1 MLGELEDDPH
11 HFRVRLWH
19 DGRVVVRVDGEG
31 VRIPWTTCGEA
42 AGPLRSLVGMK
53 LSPSSTAVAGAGNPR
68 ANCTHMFDLAGLV
81 VAHAASGRGTRQY
94 DCAIPEPVEGP
105 TVATLDRDGE
115 RLLTW
120 DVGPRGID
128 GPPPFDEAPLM
139 GGFLSWAESHLSADL
154 AEAAIVLR
162 RACLISRS
170 RLFQLDSFSV
180 AANMQHASTQPGSGR
195 CYTFSPSVLE
205 RAHRTSGTQRDFTS
219 EPDALLSDSP
229 ELPEDPI

>member
-19 DGRVVVRVDGEG
+19 DGRAVVRVEGEG

-42 AGPLRSLVGMK
+42 TGPLRSLVGMD
-53 LSPSSTAVAGAGNPR
+53 LSPSSTAVAAAGDPR
-68 ANCTHMFDLAGLV
+68 ANCTHMFDLAGLA
-81 VAHAASGRGTRQY
+81 VAHAASGRATRQY

-120 DVGPRGID
+120 NIGLRGID
-128 GPPPFDEAPLM
+128 GPPPFDGAPLM
-139 GGFLSWAESHLSADL
+139 GPFLAWAESHLSPDL

-162 RACLISRS
+162 RACQIARS
-170 RLFQLDSFSV
+170 RLFQLDGFAR
-180 AANMQHASTQPGSGR
+180 AASMGHADTVRDRGR
-195 CYTFSPSVLE
+195 CYTFSPSVMQ
-205 RAHRTSGTQRDFTS
+205 RALRTRGTQRDFTS
-219 EPDALLSDSP
+219 RPEALLADSP
-229 ELPEDPI
+229 ELPED